1 MFQTNTAKEIFYI
14 FLWLAGIILL
24 YALVYTFILEP
35 SDGKNASS
43 QHAYATTNTKQTT
56 PTVSKKEIAKTV
68 EKHIQSHTIVPTK
81 AVSTPHVTVPVKVA
95 KVVTVTKVE
104 AIQKAQ
110 AEAIKEVKTSTVA
123 KGKESV
129 TLEKVS
135 TAPVKEISKVSVE
148 NKVVNK
154 PLQSTVK
161 SSIQT
166 VSTPSVPSAVTMP
179 KETISIPTTPS
190 VPTVPTVAQHE
201 TETAKVVK
209 VPVKEAQT
217 KEITVATEAL
227 KKELSRDEKMKLI
240 ESARELVIKEA
251 EDARNKAMESL
262 EK

>member
-1 MFQTNTAKEIFYI
+1 MFQTNTTREIFYI

-43 QHAYATTNTKQTT
+43 QHAYATTNTKHTT

-68 EKHIQSHTIVPTK
+68 EKHIQSHTKVPTK

-104 AIQKAQ
+104 AVQKAQ

-166 VSTPSVPSAVTMP
+166 VSTPSVPTAVTMP

-201 TETAKVVK
+201 TVK
-209 VPVKEAQT
+209 VEKAPVKEAQT

-227 KKELSRDEKMKLI
+227 KKELSRDEKMELI
-240 ESARELVIKEA
+240 ESARELVIKQA